1 MLLWSDLSMT
11 PSLHLLHLPPCC
23 SLHAPIL
30 SSLGLFW
37 GLQSHQLHRGA
48 LPAMNLERWY
58 QDIMAAGEHQQACPP
73 PLPAKSFSSR
83 RQGQVKPLSLSLT
96 LSLSLSF
103 CFDSAFSLLTSD
115 HLMLCHSAAEW
126 LCVFLQW
133 VIVAD
138 FVYTGLWVH
147 FVRYAEIWELLCLCI
162 GYNQYR
168 LFVLYFFTLLIDIPN
183 TGIVLVLA

>member
-1 MLLWSDLSMT
+1 MT

-83 RQGQVKPLSLSLT
+83 RQGQVKPLY
-96 LSLSLSF
+96 LSLSLSLSHSL
-103 CFDSAFSLLTSD
+103 SALILLSLFSPQTTSCCVTVQRNGCVFFFSESLLPTLSTRD
-115 HLMLCHSAAEW
+115 FEFTLCDMPKSGNDCA
-126 LCVFLQW
+126 
-133 VIVAD
+133 
-138 FVYTGLWVH
+138 
-147 FVRYAEIWELLCLCI
+147 YA
-162 GYNQYR
+162 YNQYR